1 MEKHLH
7 IVAITVPYPPNFG
20 GVIDLYWK
28 LEALQLQGVKIHLH
42 CFLYD
47 RAPAKEL
54 EQFCSEVKYY
64 HRNLKL
70 NQLASKLPFI
80 VQSRRNEELLN
91 NLLQDNHPILLEGI
105 HCSYLLTDNRFQN
118 RKILLRSHNVEYEYY
133 QHLAHS
139 TNNIA
144 KKIYSNR
151 ESRKLFIY
159 EKFIAKKDIPI
170 LTVTSKDA
178 QTYTNVLNAKHASY
192 LPLFLPT
199 TWQINATVGLGTYC
213 LYHGDLS
220 ISSNQ
225 KAVKW
230 LLQKVF
236 ALTNIPLVIA
246 GKNPPNSLIKLAHK
260 LPHTCIV
267 SNPGEKEMSD
277 LVSKAQL
284 HILPSY
290 NSAGIKLK
298 LLNALYNG
306 RFCLANNDTLQGSSV
321 ESLCIK
327 FNGVAEC
334 VQQIEKYFYLPFGE
348 TEVEKRKALLLS
360 IFNNESNAKKIIE
373 LL

>member
-1 MEKHLH
+1 LEKHLH
-7 IVAITVPYPPNFG
+7 IIAITVPYPPNFG

-28 LEALQLQGVKIHLH
+28 LEALYLQKVKIHLH

-47 RAPAKEL
+47 REPAVEL
-54 EQFCSEVKYY
+54 EKFCTEVKYY
-64 HRNLKL
+64 KRNLSL
-70 NQLASKLPFI
+70 SQLASKIPFI
-80 VQSRRNEELLN
+80 VQSRKNEQLFN
-91 NLLQDNHPILLEGI
+91 NLLKDDYPILVEGI
-105 HCSYLLTDNRFQN
+105 HCSYILTDRRFQN
-118 RKILLRSHNVEYEYY
+118 RKIILRSHNVEYEYY
-133 QHLAHS
+133 QHLADS
-139 TNNIA
+139 AVNVA

-151 ESRKLFIY
+151 ESKKLYWY
-159 EKFIAKKDIPI
+159 EKNIASKNIPI
-170 LTVTSKDA
+170 LTVTSRDA
-178 QTYTNVLNAKHASY
+178 QTYTNTLGAKQAAY

-199 TWQINATVGLGTYC
+199 TWKITSLTGMGTYC

-246 GKNPPNSLIKLAHK
+246 GKNPPKGLVKLAHK

-267 SNPGEKEMSD
+267 ANPGDKEMSD
-277 LVSKAQL
+277 LISKAQL

-306 RFCLANNDTLQGSSV
+306 RFCLANNDTLEGSSV

-327 FNGVAEC
+327 FNNVAEC
-334 VQQIEKYFYLPFGE
+334 VMQVEKYFQVPFDE
-348 TEVEKRKALLLS
+348 CEIEKRKALLQS
-360 IFNNESNAKKIIE
+360 IFNNESNAQKIIA
-373 LL
+373 LM